1 MACIPSR
8 WSKVLFL
15 SLESI
20 LKDANLGV
28 KHQVLH
34 LIGQVSFDPEFVRQ
48 TQKSVLSGAD
58 IWSAQINVV
67 HIRVL

>member
-20 LKDANLGV
+20 FKDANLSV

-48 TQKSVLSGAD
+48 TQESVLSGAD
-58 IWSAQINVV
+58 I
-67 HIRVL
+67 